1 MPGTAKPPI
10 DSNRLQRVAQ
20 FWPHVNF
27 DDLDKVIAAPSLET
41 TSLSVYLLVS
51 PAHVYHEEEQ

>member
-1 MPGTAKPPI
+1 MPGTAQPPI
-10 DSNRLQRVAQ
+10 DSHRLQRVAQ

-27 DDLDKVIAAPSLET
+27 DDLDKVIAAPSFET

-51 PAHVYHEEEQ
+51 PTSLYHEEEQ